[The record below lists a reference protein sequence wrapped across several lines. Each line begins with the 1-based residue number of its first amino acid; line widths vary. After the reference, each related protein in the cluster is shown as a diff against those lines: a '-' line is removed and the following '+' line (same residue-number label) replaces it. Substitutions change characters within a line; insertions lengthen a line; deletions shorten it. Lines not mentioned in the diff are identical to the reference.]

1 MRDTY
6 ETALRFKFNPHFALR
21 DQHFKDGG
29 FMVKKIVAV
38 AVLVSL
44 SFTMSLAKEQE
55 GKPGPGI
62 SEWLKG
68 LQKKLEQIVPRKTVP
83 LRMTAA
89 GGRGVREDSQPKL
102 YWKGKKGDEEV
113 TEEELTKFKSALDA
127 AEKGDRTGAIKELGE
142 FMKQY
147 PDSALIPD
155 VKRTLD
161 LVKAEEK

>member
-1 MRDTY
+1 
-6 ETALRFKFNPHFALR
+6 
-21 DQHFKDGG
+21 
-29 FMVKKIVAV
+29 MVKKIVAV

-68 LQKKLEQIVPRKTVP
+68 LQKKLEQIVPKKTVP
-83 LRMTAA
+83 LRMAA
-89 GGRGVREDSQPKL
+89 TGGRGVREDAQPKL
-102 YWKGKKGDEEV
+102 YWKGKKGDEDV

-127 AEKGDRTGAIKELGE
+127 VEKGDRSSAIKELGE

-155 VKRTLD
+155 VKRTMD
-161 LVKAEEK
+161 LVKADEK

>member
-1 MRDTY
+1 MRG
-6 ETALRFKFNPHFALR
+6 
-21 DQHFKDGG
+21 QHFKDGG
-29 FMVKKIVAV
+29 FMVKKIVAI
-38 AVLVSL
+38 AVLICL
-44 SFTMSLAKEQE
+44 SFTMTLAKEQE
-55 GKPGPGI
+55 GKTGPSI

-102 YWKGKKGDEEV
+102 YWKGKKGEEEV

-147 PDSALIPD
+147 PDSSLIPD